1 MNVAG
6 VWTNEYGS
14 RMELWAQDDGVILGR
29 YASTTGSTG
38 EYAVRGHAG
47 PLAATPAVGQPLALA
62 ICWHSIVPGPAD
74 PSWEWCSGLSG
85 QISLRDGVPEMVLTH
100 ALVASSA
107 FPGMV
112 EPGTLIDRL
121 TYRRVGDAGPF
132 RPAPQPAASG
142 PVDSPLT
149 GGWTDGEGM
158 QVRLRSGPAAGY
170 DLVDGLLARS
180 GREQAVTGFAGRGPA
195 RSLALTARL
204 PDGSVVAYAGT
215 LPAGSDRLALI
226 ELVSTATPPDSSYL
240 QTRVNG
246 RDWRRD

>member
-1 MNVAG
+1 MSVAG
-6 VWTNEYGS
+6 IWTNEYGS

-47 PLAATPAVGQPLALA
+47 PVAATPAAGQPLALA

-85 QISLRDGVPEMVLTH
+85 QITLRDGVPEMVLTH

-107 FPGMV
+107 FPGLV
-112 EPGTLIDRL
+112 EAGTLIDRL
-121 TYRRVGDAGPF
+121 TYRRMGEAGPL
-132 RPAPQPAASG
+132 RLPPPAASG
-142 PVDSPLT
+142 QADSPLT
-149 GGWTDGEGM
+149 GRWTDGEGM
-158 QVRLRSGPAAGY
+158 QVRLRSHPAAGY

-180 GREQAVTGFAGRGPA
+180 GPEGAVTGFAGRGDVL
-195 RSLALTARL
+195 SLALTARL

-215 LPAGSDRLALI
+215 LPAGSDMLSLI
-226 ELVSTATPPDSSYL
+226 ELVSTATPPDSTYL

-246 RDWRRD
+246 RNWRRG